1 MDEIDPLDY
10 TIHVHQLVRA
20 HGRARGRD
28 AGDDLHRASCPER
41 IRYFLRWRALIEG
54 VCPARGM
61 ADNRRLSS
69 GRMHMAIDKLR
80 ADLERLREEIARAQA
95 GDRESLARLE
105 ELAGQ
110 VQRELDEEN
119 AVGDPAALVE
129 ELEEA
134 ITGFE
139 ARHPNL
145 TAIVNNMLVALGSMG
160 V

>member
-1 MDEIDPLDY
+1 
-10 TIHVHQLVRA
+10 
-20 HGRARGRD
+20 
-28 AGDDLHRASCPER
+28 
-41 IRYFLRWRALIEG
+41 
-54 VCPARGM
+54 
-61 ADNRRLSS
+61 
-69 GRMHMAIDKLR
+69 MAIDKLR
-80 ADLERLREEIARAQA
+80 ADLERPREEIARAQA

>member
-1 MDEIDPLDY
+1 
-10 TIHVHQLVRA
+10 
-20 HGRARGRD
+20 
-28 AGDDLHRASCPER
+28 
-41 IRYFLRWRALIEG
+41 
-54 VCPARGM
+54 
-61 ADNRRLSS
+61 
-69 GRMHMAIDKLR
+69 MAIDKLR
-80 ADLERLREEIARAQA
+80 TDLGRLREEIARADA
-95 GDRESLARLE
+95 GDREALARLE

-119 AVGDPAALVE
+119 AVGDPAGLVD

>member
-1 MDEIDPLDY
+1 MP
-10 TIHVHQLVRA
+10 
-20 HGRARGRD
+20 
-28 AGDDLHRASCPER
+28 
-41 IRYFLRWRALIEG
+41 
-54 VCPARGM
+54 
-61 ADNRRLSS
+61 
-69 GRMHMAIDKLR
+69 IDKLR
-80 ADLERLREEIARAQA
+80 ADLERLREEIARAEA

-105 ELAGQ
+105 ALAAQ

-119 AVGDPAALVE
+119 AVGDPAALDD

-139 ARHPNL
+139 VRHPNL

>member
-1 MDEIDPLDY
+1 MP
-10 TIHVHQLVRA
+10 
-20 HGRARGRD
+20 
-28 AGDDLHRASCPER
+28 
-41 IRYFLRWRALIEG
+41 
-54 VCPARGM
+54 
-61 ADNRRLSS
+61 
-69 GRMHMAIDKLR
+69 IDKLR
-80 ADLERLREEIARAQA
+80 ADLERLREEIARAET

-105 ELAGQ
+105 ALAAQ

-119 AVGDPAALVE
+119 AVGDPAALVD

-139 ARHPNL
+139 VRHPNL

>member
-1 MDEIDPLDY
+1 MP
-10 TIHVHQLVRA
+10 
-20 HGRARGRD
+20 
-28 AGDDLHRASCPER
+28 
-41 IRYFLRWRALIEG
+41 
-54 VCPARGM
+54 
-61 ADNRRLSS
+61 
-69 GRMHMAIDKLR
+69 IDKLR
-80 ADLERLREEIARAQA
+80 ADLERLREEIARAEA

-105 ELAGQ
+105 ALAAQ

-119 AVGDPAALVE
+119 AVGDPAALVD

-139 ARHPNL
+139 VRHPNL

>member
-1 MDEIDPLDY
+1 
-10 TIHVHQLVRA
+10 
-20 HGRARGRD
+20 
-28 AGDDLHRASCPER
+28 
-41 IRYFLRWRALIEG
+41 
-54 VCPARGM
+54 
-61 ADNRRLSS
+61 
-69 GRMHMAIDKLR
+69 MAIDRLR
-80 ADLERLREEIARAQA
+80 ADLERLREEIARADA
-95 GDRESLARLE
+95 GDRDALARLE
-105 ELAGQ
+105 ELAAQ

-119 AVGDPAALVE
+119 AVGDPAGLVD

>member
-1 MDEIDPLDY
+1 
-10 TIHVHQLVRA
+10 
-20 HGRARGRD
+20 
-28 AGDDLHRASCPER
+28 
-41 IRYFLRWRALIEG
+41 
-54 VCPARGM
+54 
-61 ADNRRLSS
+61 
-69 GRMHMAIDKLR
+69 MAIDRLR
-80 ADLERLREEIARAQA
+80 ADLGRLREEIARADA

-119 AVGDPAALVE
+119 AVGDPAGLVD

>member
-1 MDEIDPLDY
+1 
-10 TIHVHQLVRA
+10 
-20 HGRARGRD
+20 
-28 AGDDLHRASCPER
+28 
-41 IRYFLRWRALIEG
+41 
-54 VCPARGM
+54 
-61 ADNRRLSS
+61 
-69 GRMHMAIDKLR
+69 MHMAIDKLR

>member
-1 MDEIDPLDY
+1 MGCAA
-10 TIHVHQLVRA
+10 Q
-20 HGRARGRD
+20 
-28 AGDDLHRASCPER
+28 
-41 IRYFLRWRALIEG
+41 
-54 VCPARGM
+54 
-61 ADNRRLSS
+61 
-69 GRMHMAIDKLR
+69 
-80 ADLERLREEIARAQA
+80 DLERLREEIARADA
-95 GDRESLARLE
+95 GDRDALARLE

-119 AVGDPAALVE
+119 AVGDPAGLVE

>member
-1 MDEIDPLDY
+1 
-10 TIHVHQLVRA
+10 
-20 HGRARGRD
+20 
-28 AGDDLHRASCPER
+28 
-41 IRYFLRWRALIEG
+41 
-54 VCPARGM
+54 
-61 ADNRRLSS
+61 
-69 GRMHMAIDKLR
+69 MAIDRLR
-80 ADLERLREEIARAQA
+80 ADLERLREEIARADA
-95 GDRESLARLE
+95 GDRDALARLE

-110 VQRELDEEN
+110 VQRELDVEN
-119 AVGDPAALVE
+119 AVGDPAGLVE

>member
-1 MDEIDPLDY
+1 
-10 TIHVHQLVRA
+10 
-20 HGRARGRD
+20 
-28 AGDDLHRASCPER
+28 
-41 IRYFLRWRALIEG
+41 
-54 VCPARGM
+54 
-61 ADNRRLSS
+61 
-69 GRMHMAIDKLR
+69 MAIDRLR
-80 ADLERLREEIARAQA
+80 ADLERLREEIARADA
-95 GDRESLARLE
+95 GDRDALARLE
-105 ELAGQ
+105 ELAAQ

-119 AVGDPAALVE
+119 AVGDPAGLVE

>member
-1 MDEIDPLDY
+1 
-10 TIHVHQLVRA
+10 
-20 HGRARGRD
+20 
-28 AGDDLHRASCPER
+28 
-41 IRYFLRWRALIEG
+41 
-54 VCPARGM
+54 
-61 ADNRRLSS
+61 
-69 GRMHMAIDKLR
+69 MAIDRLR
-80 ADLERLREEIARAQA
+80 ADLERLREEIARADA
-95 GDRESLARLE
+95 GDRDALARLE

-119 AVGDPAALVE
+119 ALGDPAGLVD

>member
-1 MDEIDPLDY
+1 
-10 TIHVHQLVRA
+10 
-20 HGRARGRD
+20 
-28 AGDDLHRASCPER
+28 
-41 IRYFLRWRALIEG
+41 
-54 VCPARGM
+54 
-61 ADNRRLSS
+61 
-69 GRMHMAIDKLR
+69 MAIDKLR
-80 ADLERLREEIARAQA
+80 ADLGRLREEIARAQG

-119 AVGDPAALVE
+119 AVGDPAGLFD

>member
-1 MDEIDPLDY
+1 
-10 TIHVHQLVRA
+10 
-20 HGRARGRD
+20 
-28 AGDDLHRASCPER
+28 
-41 IRYFLRWRALIEG
+41 
-54 VCPARGM
+54 
-61 ADNRRLSS
+61 
-69 GRMHMAIDKLR
+69 MAIDRLR
-80 ADLERLREEIARAQA
+80 ADLERLREEIARADA
-95 GDRESLARLE
+95 GDRDALARLE

-119 AVGDPAALVE
+119 VVGDPAGLVE

>member
-1 MDEIDPLDY
+1 
-10 TIHVHQLVRA
+10 
-20 HGRARGRD
+20 
-28 AGDDLHRASCPER
+28 
-41 IRYFLRWRALIEG
+41 
-54 VCPARGM
+54 
-61 ADNRRLSS
+61 
-69 GRMHMAIDKLR
+69 MAIDRLR
-80 ADLERLREEIARAQA
+80 ADLERLREEIARADA
-95 GDRESLARLE
+95 GDRDALARLE

-110 VQRELDEEN
+110 VLRELDEEN
-119 AVGDPAALVE
+119 AVGDPAGLVE

>member
-1 MDEIDPLDY
+1 
-10 TIHVHQLVRA
+10 
-20 HGRARGRD
+20 
-28 AGDDLHRASCPER
+28 
-41 IRYFLRWRALIEG
+41 
-54 VCPARGM
+54 
-61 ADNRRLSS
+61 
-69 GRMHMAIDKLR
+69 MAIDKLR
-80 ADLERLREEIARAQA
+80 ADLGRLREEIALADA

-119 AVGDPAALVE
+119 AVGDPAGLVD

>member
-1 MDEIDPLDY
+1 
-10 TIHVHQLVRA
+10 
-20 HGRARGRD
+20 
-28 AGDDLHRASCPER
+28 
-41 IRYFLRWRALIEG
+41 
-54 VCPARGM
+54 
-61 ADNRRLSS
+61 
-69 GRMHMAIDKLR
+69 MAIDRLR
-80 ADLERLREEIARAQA
+80 ADLERLREEIARADA
-95 GDRESLARLE
+95 GDRDALARLE
-105 ELAGQ
+105 ELAAQ

-119 AVGDPAALVE
+119 ALGDPAGLVD

>member
-1 MDEIDPLDY
+1 
-10 TIHVHQLVRA
+10 
-20 HGRARGRD
+20 
-28 AGDDLHRASCPER
+28 
-41 IRYFLRWRALIEG
+41 
-54 VCPARGM
+54 
-61 ADNRRLSS
+61 
-69 GRMHMAIDKLR
+69 MAIDRLR
-80 ADLERLREEIARAQA
+80 ADLERLREESARADA
-95 GDRESLARLE
+95 GDRDALARLE

-119 AVGDPAALVE
+119 AVGDPAGLVE

>member
-1 MDEIDPLDY
+1 M
-10 TIHVHQLVRA
+10 
-20 HGRARGRD
+20 
-28 AGDDLHRASCPER
+28 
-41 IRYFLRWRALIEG
+41 
-54 VCPARGM
+54 
-61 ADNRRLSS
+61 
-69 GRMHMAIDKLR
+69 
-80 ADLERLREEIARAQA
+80 REEIARAEA

-119 AVGDPAALVE
+119 AVGDPAGLVD

>member
-1 MDEIDPLDY
+1 
-10 TIHVHQLVRA
+10 
-20 HGRARGRD
+20 
-28 AGDDLHRASCPER
+28 
-41 IRYFLRWRALIEG
+41 
-54 VCPARGM
+54 
-61 ADNRRLSS
+61 
-69 GRMHMAIDKLR
+69 MAIDKLR